1 MMPDASTTPDLLE
14 LGQRLTDAYNA
25 RDIDAAISLYAPN
38 AVFEMRGTVGVL
50 EGRAAIGRFFED
62 WLGAYDEFELEVE
75 KRRDLGSG
83 VTFGAAIQRGRPRGS
98 MGWAQVQYGIVSTLV
113 DGLIQWTRNYKD
125 IDEPRAAA
133 EQLAEELG

>member
-1 MMPDASTTPDLLE
+1 MTEESTAPDLLK

-62 WLGAYDEFELEVE
+62 WQGAHDEFELEVE
-75 KRRDLGSG
+75 ERGDLGSG
-83 VTFGAAIQRGRPRGS
+83 VTFGAAVQRARPRGS
-98 MGWAQVQYGIVSTLV
+98 TGWAQVRYGVVSTWV

-125 IDEPRAAA
+125 IDEARAAA
-133 EQLAEELG
+133 ERLAQERG